1 MAHVKLWR
9 LARGLVVRDRA
20 PNVLQRVRGVACVRA
35 PSYMYIHIHT

>member
-20 PNVLQRVRGVACVRA
+20 PNLLQRVRVS
-35 PSYMYIHIHT
+35 P